1 MLSSRSCDYSNVYI
15 SAKGTITVSKET
27 TSAPNNSNKKVIFK
41 NCA

>member
-15 SAKGTITVSKET
+15 PAKGAITVSKET
-27 TSAPNNSNKKVIFK
+27 TSAPNTSNKKVIFK